1 MKRLT
6 LHPNARRWL
15 LLLAWS
21 LAGGVLVRGLH
32 YAKLDTTALM
42 YLGLP
47 WLVAL
52 LLALIP
58 IAERPKSDEPSKP
71 ARRTSTVRGALIVM
85 LGSSVLLGEGF
96 ICVLM
101 FLPIYLFVVFIMA
114 IANQISADTQ
124 ARKNSKR
131 HPVHLIPL
139 FLGLLALEGTHP
151 NLSLERAGSVTV
163 EQPTSLD
170 RTQLWNNLQQ
180 PMVLNRSTPSG
191 LSKLFP
197 QPYQIDINSF
207 EVDALHTVHYR
218 YARWFWTN
226 VHEGSLELQIDE
238 LLHDPTVTRLSARI
252 TNNTSYLANYLDI
265 QRISLEFAESTDAR
279 SDANSQVSIQIDY
292 RRTLDPVWYFSP
304 LIKLAL
310 RGTASYLI
318 QTHILRGEKILQGE
332 NDNV

>member
-58 IAERPKSDEPSKP
+58 IAERPKSDEPSEP
-71 ARRTSTVRGALIVM
+71 ARKTSTVRGALIVM

-96 ICVLM
+96 ICVVM
-101 FLPIYLFVVFIMA
+101 FLPIYLFVVVFMA
-114 IANQISADTQ
+114 IANRAAKAAQ
-124 ARKNSKR
+124 AREGSKWQS
-131 HPVHLIPL
+131 VHLVPL
-139 FLGLLALEGTHP
+139 LLGLLALEGTHP
-151 NLSLERAGSVTV
+151 TLSFERSGSVTV
-163 EQPTSLD
+163 EQTTSFD
-170 RTQLWNNLQQ
+170 RTQLWNNLQK
-180 PMVLNRSTPSG
+180 PMVLNRSAPSG
-191 LSKLFP
+191 LSKIFP

-207 EVDALHTVHYR
+207 EVGALHTVHYK

-238 LLHDPTVTRLSARI
+238 LREEPTATRLSARI
-252 TNNTSYLANYLDI
+252 TNNTSYLANYLDL
-265 QRISLEFAESTDAR
+265 QRISLVFTGEPEA
-279 SDANSQVSIQIDY
+279 ANSVSIQIDY
-292 RRTLDPVWYFSP
+292 RRTLDPAWYFSP

-318 QTHILRGEKILQGE
+318 QTHILKGEKILQGE
-332 NDNV
+332 NDHV